1 MQIPIIL
8 IPLDFKFY
16 GRYMNTRTLPSKLLK
31 FFLWMCKMITKILAL
46 LIGREI
52 LKYKRAKART
62 QKLARQ
68 EAQRRMNEFVSI
80 ASHELKTPLTSI
92 KGNIQLMGRRL
103 KSNAD
108 EIHSVETQQL
118 LTEARELL
126 ERTDQQVGRLTQLVN
141 SLLET
146 SRINANTMD
155 LLFEV
160 CDLNGLLHEVVQDPR
175 YVPVKRTVH
184 VTIPDDKNIIV
195 MADSGRIKQVIIHY
209 LSNAHKYSAIER
221 PIRIHLREEGSTAY
235 ISVSDEGPGIPAS
248 EHKHIWE
255 RFYRVPSIEVLNS
268 SEVGLGLGL
277 HISRTIV
284 EQHHGR
290 VGIQSIPGRGT
301 TFWFTLPLLQ
311 GK

>member
-1 MQIPIIL
+1 
-8 IPLDFKFY
+8 
-16 GRYMNTRTLPSKLLK
+16 
-31 FFLWMCKMITKILAL
+31 MITKILAL
-46 LIGREI
+46 LIGREV
-52 LKYKRAKART
+52 LKYKRAKAQT

-103 KSNAD
+103 KSSAA
-108 EIHSVETQQL
+108 EPHSVETQQL

-126 ERTDQQVGRLTQLVN
+126 ERTDQQVGRLTSLVN

-160 CDLNGLLHEVVQDPR
+160 CDLNELLQEVVQDPR
-175 YVPVKRTVH
+175 YISAKRTLH
-184 VTIPDDKNIIV
+184 MAIPEKKNIIV
-195 MADSGRIKQVIIHY
+195 MADIGRIKQVIVHY
-209 LSNAHKYSAIER
+209 LSNAHKYSAIAC
-221 PIRIHLREEGSTAY
+221 PIKIHLREEGSMAY
-235 ISVSDEGPGIPAS
+235 VSVSDEGPGIPNS
-248 EHKHIWE
+248 EHTHIWE

-290 VGIQSIPGRGT
+290 VGIQSIPGQGS
-301 TFWFTLPLLQ
+301 TFWFTLPLFQ
-311 GK
+311 ER

>member
-1 MQIPIIL
+1 
-8 IPLDFKFY
+8 
-16 GRYMNTRTLPSKLLK
+16 
-31 FFLWMCKMITKILAL
+31 MITKILAL
-46 LIGREI
+46 LIGREVF
-52 LKYKRAKART
+52 KYKRAQART
-62 QKLARQ
+62 KKLARQ

-118 LTEARELL
+118 LAEARELL
-126 ERTDQQVGRLTQLVN
+126 ERTDQQVGRLTHLVN

-155 LLFEV
+155 LLFEA

-175 YVPVKRTVH
+175 NVPAKRTIQMA
-184 VTIPDDKNIIV
+184 IPEEKHIIV
-195 MADSGRIKQVIIHY
+195 MADVGRIKQVIIHY
-209 LSNAHKYSAIER
+209 LSNAHKYSTIKH
-221 PIRIHLREEGSTAY
+221 PIRVHLREEGSTAY
-235 ISVSDEGPGIPAS
+235 VSVSDEGPGIPSS
-248 EHKHIWE
+248 EHRHIWE

-277 HISRTIV
+277 HISRTII
-284 EQHHGR
+284 EQHHGH

-301 TFWFTLPLLQ
+301 TVWFTLPLLQ
-311 GK
+311 ET

>member
-1 MQIPIIL
+1 
-8 IPLDFKFY
+8 
-16 GRYMNTRTLPSKLLK
+16 
-31 FFLWMCKMITKILAL
+31 MITKILAL
-46 LIGREI
+46 LIGREVF
-52 LKYKRAKART
+52 KYKRAQART
-62 QKLARQ
+62 KKFAQQ

-118 LTEARELL
+118 LAEARELL
-126 ERTDQQVGRLTQLVN
+126 ERTDQQVGRLTHLVN

-155 LLFEV
+155 LLFEA

-175 YVPVKRTVH
+175 NVPAKRSIQMA
-184 VTIPDDKNIIV
+184 IPEDKNIIV
-195 MADSGRIKQVIIHY
+195 MADIGRIKQVIIHY
-209 LSNAHKYSAIER
+209 LSNAHKYSVIEQ
-221 PIRIHLREEGSTAY
+221 PIRIHLRKEGSIAY
-235 ISVSDEGPGIPAS
+235 VSVSDAGPSIPAS
-248 EHKHIWE
+248 EHRHIWE

-284 EQHHGR
+284 EQHHGH
-290 VGIQSIPGRGT
+290 VGVQSIPGRGT

-311 GK
+311 ET

>member
-1 MQIPIIL
+1 MQTPVIL
-8 IPLDFKFY
+8 TPLDSMFY
-16 GRYMNTRTLPSKLLK
+16 GRYMNTRTVPSKLLK
-31 FFLWMCKMITKILAL
+31 YFLWMCKMITKILAL
-46 LIGREI
+46 LIGREV

-103 KSNAD
+103 KSSTN
-108 EIHSVETQQL
+108 ETHSVETQQL
-118 LTEARELL
+118 LAEARELL
-126 ERTDQQVGRLTQLVN
+126 DRTDQQVGRLTSLVN

-160 CDLNGLLHEVVQDPR
+160 CDLNSLLQEVVKDPR
-175 YVPVKRTVH
+175 SISTKRTLQ
-184 VTIPDDKNIIV
+184 TNISDDKNIIV
-195 MADSGRIKQVIIHY
+195 MADIGRIKQVILHY
-209 LSNAHKYSAIER
+209 LSNAHKYSAIEC
-221 PIRIHLREEGSTAY
+221 PIKIHLREEGSMAY
-235 ISVSDEGPGIPAS
+235 VSVSDEGPGIPIG

-255 RFYRVPSIEVLNS
+255 RFYRVPSIDVLNS

-290 VGIQSIPGRGT
+290 VGVQSIPGQGSM
-301 TFWFTLPLLQ
+301 FWFTLPLFQ
-311 GK
+311 EK

>member
-1 MQIPIIL
+1 M
-8 IPLDFKFY
+8 FY
-16 GRYMNTRTLPSKLLK
+16 GSPMDVQ
-31 FFLWMCKMITKILAL
+31 MITKILAL
-46 LIGREI
+46 LIGREVF
-52 LKYKRAKART
+52 KYKRAQART
-62 QKLARQ
+62 KKLAQQ

-118 LTEARELL
+118 LAEARELL
-126 ERTDQQVGRLTQLVN
+126 ERTDQQVGRLTHLVN
-141 SLLET
+141 NLLET

-155 LLFEV
+155 LLFEA

-175 YVPVKRTVH
+175 NVPAKRTIQMA
-184 VTIPDDKNIIV
+184 IPEDKNIIV
-195 MADSGRIKQVIIHY
+195 MADIGRIKQVIIHY
-209 LSNAHKYSAIER
+209 LSNAHKYSVIEH
-221 PIRIHLREEGSTAY
+221 PIRIHLRKEGSTAY
-235 ISVSDEGPGIPAS
+235 VSVSDAGPGIPAS
-248 EHKHIWE
+248 EHRHIWE
-255 RFYRVPSIEVLNS
+255 RFYRVPSIKVLNS

-284 EQHHGR
+284 EQHHGH
-290 VGIQSIPGRGT
+290 VGVQSIPGRST

-311 GK
+311 ET

>member
-1 MQIPIIL
+1 
-8 IPLDFKFY
+8 
-16 GRYMNTRTLPSKLLK
+16 
-31 FFLWMCKMITKILAL
+31 MITKIVAL
-46 LIGREI
+46 LIGREVI
-52 LKYKRAKART
+52 KYKRAQART

-103 KSNAD
+103 KSSAD
-108 EIHSVETQQL
+108 GGKNHSAETQQL

-126 ERTDQQVGRLTQLVN
+126 ARTDQQVGRLTHLVN

-160 CDLNGLLHEVVQDPR
+160 CDLNGLLHEVVQDSR
-175 YVPVKRTVH
+175 HVSAKRTIY
-184 VTIPDDKNIIV
+184 VTIPEDKSIIV
-195 MADSGRIKQVIIHY
+195 MADIGRIKQVITHY
-209 LSNAHKYSAIER
+209 LSNAHKYSAIEH

-235 ISVSDEGPGIPAS
+235 VSVSDEGPGIPTS
-248 EHKHIWE
+248 EHKNVWE

-284 EQHHGR
+284 EQHHGH

-311 GK
+311 EK

>member
-1 MQIPIIL
+1 
-8 IPLDFKFY
+8 
-16 GRYMNTRTLPSKLLK
+16 
-31 FFLWMCKMITKILAL
+31 MCKMITKIIAL
-46 LIGREI
+46 LIGREVI
-52 LKYKRAKART
+52 KYKRAQART
-62 QKLARQ
+62 RKLARQ
-68 EAQRRMNEFVSI
+68 EAQSRMNEFVSI

-103 KSNAD
+103 KSSAD
-108 EIHSVETQQL
+108 GEKNHSVETQQL

-126 ERTDQQVGRLTQLVN
+126 ERTDQQVGRLTHLVN

-160 CDLNGLLHEVVQDPR
+160 CDLNGLLHEVIKDPR
-175 YVPVKRTVH
+175 HVSAKRTIH
-184 VTIPDDKNIIV
+184 VTIPEDKSIIV
-195 MADSGRIKQVIIHY
+195 MADIGRIKQVIIHY
-209 LSNAHKYSAIER
+209 LSNAHKYSAIEC

-235 ISVSDEGPGIPAS
+235 VSVSDEGPGIPAS
-248 EHKHIWE
+248 EHKNVWE

-290 VGIQSIPGRGT
+290 VGVQSIPGRGT

-311 GK
+311 EK

>member
-126 ERTDQQVGRLTQLVN
+126 SVLINKLDVSPSWSIACLKHRA
-141 SLLET
+141 SM
-146 SRINANTMD
+146 RIQWIYF
-155 LLFEV
+155 L
-160 CDLNGLLHEVVQDPR
+160 
-175 YVPVKRTVH
+175 K
-184 VTIPDDKNIIV
+184 
-195 MADSGRIKQVIIHY
+195 SVI
-209 LSNAHKYSAIER
+209 
-221 PIRIHLREEGSTAY
+221 
-235 ISVSDEGPGIPAS
+235 
-248 EHKHIWE
+248 
-255 RFYRVPSIEVLNS
+255 
-268 SEVGLGLGL
+268 
-277 HISRTIV
+277 
-284 EQHHGR
+284 
-290 VGIQSIPGRGT
+290 
-301 TFWFTLPLLQ
+301 
-311 GK
+311 